1 MKHLKKLAG
10 VLLAL
15 VMVMALAAPAFATP
29 TTTTAP
35 TGDGPT
41 GTPGSGNNTS
51 GSMTGSITVKEAV
64 EGASTTI
71 YKIFDLVQYDQAT
84 NAYIYKVNSAW
95 DNFFNTGAGAAYVT
109 IAANGDVSWKT
120 GMGAVENMK
129 AFVAAAMEYAE
140 TPPDGLVS
148 QTEANNSGTKDPA
161 VEDKIQTYTLKFDDL
176 ELGYWLVSSTD
187 GAMCSLN
194 TNAPNAVIT
203 NKNPQS
209 KPDKEPKELTTE
221 IGQNKEYT
229 ITFTAYPTGVKYT
242 VTDTAGTGLSFSQTQ
257 FDAMTITADGE
268 TLEAAN
274 YTATK
279 TDDGFKIVFNEAYVS
294 SLSDDGTE
302 IVISYSMTVTEDAI
316 VGYVENDAVLEYG
329 PNGDVKDHSK
339 PKVYTYNFDLV
350 KTNPSKDLLPGAEFE
365 LYYDEDMTRKVP
377 LIRIDDTHYRV
388 AVGDE
393 NDGGAI
399 VVTGGKVNI
408 AGLDEATYYLKE
420 TKAPTG
426 YNPADGAIEV
436 KIESVK
442 DAEGNATQTAAVNGK
457 ATTAV
462 TTTDNKYDKDGVAV
476 ENKTGSLLPSTGG
489 IGTTIFYIV
498 GGVLAVGAVVVLIAK
513 RRTGAEEE

>member
-41 GTPGSGNNTS
+41 GTPNPGNNTA
-51 GSMTGSITVKEAV
+51 GNIKGSITVKEAV

-71 YKIFDLVQYDQAT
+71 YKIFDLAQYDQT
-84 NAYIYKVNSAW
+84 TGAYIYKVNSAW
-95 DNFFNTGAGAAYVT
+95 DSFFKTGEGAKYVT

-120 GMGAVENMK
+120 GMDTAANMK
-129 AFVAAAMEYAE
+129 TFVAEAMAYAE
-140 TPPDGLVS
+140 AKPTGLV
-148 QTEANNSGTKDPA
+148 TVTKENKTGTKDPE
-161 VEDKIQTYTLKFDDL
+161 VEDKIQTYTLTFDNL

-209 KPDKEPKELTTE
+209 PPDKEPEEPTTE
-221 IGQNKEYT
+221 IGQDKGYT
-229 ITFTAYPTGVKYT
+229 ITFKAYPTGVKYT
-242 VTDTAGTGLSFSQTQ
+242 VTDTAGKGLSFSQDQ
-257 FDAMTITADGE
+257 YDAMTITAGGNLLD
-268 TLEAAN
+268 AAN

-279 TDDGFKIVFNEAYVS
+279 TEGGFKIVFNEEYVS
-294 SLSDDGTE
+294 TLPADGTE
-302 IVISYSMTVTEDAI
+302 IVISYSMTVTEEAI
-316 VGYVENDAVLEYG
+316 VGYVENDAVLVYG
-329 PNGDVKDHSK
+329 PNGEVKGESK

-350 KTNPSKDLLPGAEFE
+350 KTNPNKDLLPGAEFE
-365 LYYDEDMTRKVP
+365 LYYDAEMTRKVP
-377 LIRIDDTHYRV
+377 LVKIDDTHYRV

-393 NDGGAI
+393 IDGGAI

-426 YNPADGAIEV
+426 YNPTDGAIAVNIVAE
-436 KIESVK
+436 K
-442 DAEGNATQTAAVNGK
+442 DSEGNATQTATVNGK

-462 TTTDNKYDKDGVAV
+462 TTADNKYEKDGVAV